1 MSRNQR
7 LGLIAAAV
15 VVLVV
20 ALVLIKH
27 GEQEDYAPSKAKTTQ
42 PETQTAEGKTGPRP
56 VPVVDMRDGKPAGG
70 SKTFAFRSGDSARI
84 DVRSNQPAEI
94 HLHGYDIE
102 KSVQPGRTT
111 TVRFK
116 ADIDGIFELED
127 HDSDQELA
135 RIRVNPR

>member
-20 ALVLIKH
+20 AFVLIRP
-27 GEQEDYAPSKAKTTQ
+27 GEQEDPAPPKFKTTQ
-42 PETQTAEGKTGPRP
+42 PETQTAEAKPGPPP

-70 SKTFAFRSGDSARI
+70 AKTFEFRPGDSARI